1 MDWGKLQQD
10 IKNLINAETKRQWNI
25 VNDLNTTPTTSASYL
40 TSTASLPY
48 EVMAVLISTEEN
60 NQAPVKDLVLFALLD
75 KILQVTK
82 NNQICDLDTLRGAI
96 LQVELRLE
104 VAERTTLSEQQVER
118 LVRLAGMPPS

>member
-48 EVMAVLISTEEN
+48 EVMAVLLSTEEN

-104 VAERTTLSEQQVER
+104 VAERTPLSEQQVEK